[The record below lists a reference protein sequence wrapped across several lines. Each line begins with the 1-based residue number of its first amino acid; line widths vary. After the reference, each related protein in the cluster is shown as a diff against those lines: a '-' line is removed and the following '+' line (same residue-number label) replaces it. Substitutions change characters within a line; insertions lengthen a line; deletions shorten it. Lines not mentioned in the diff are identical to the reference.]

1 MTIVRLTMT
10 IVVKQRDIYGN
21 IRFYPI
27 NDMAQRFANLMR
39 QKTFDAGNL
48 REIKDMGVEIEIA
61 TDLVK
66 I

>member
-1 MTIVRLTMT
+1 MT

-27 NDMAQRFANLMR
+27 NDLAQRFANLMR

>member
-1 MTIVRLTMT
+1 MSKI
-10 IVVKQRDIYGN
+10 IVKQRDIYGS

-27 NDMAQRFANLMR
+27 NDLAQKFANLMR

-61 TDLVK
+61 ADLVR

>member
-27 NDMAQRFANLMR
+27 NDLAQRFANLMR